1 MATKSKAVDFRGKI
15 ATKSAEN
22 GERRIVFVASS
33 NGLDRHHEQVDV
45 ASLRLPLKGG
55 GHVKVETIS
64 DEGVDNVDVPL
75 MLNHSADATDIIGS
89 VRRAFY
95 RDNELIFE
103 AGISSLDKAQDVL
116 TLIEEGHLSNAFSIT
131 MTDFDYED
139 STIYDAEVIEV
150 SVVYRGSNKEARLLA
165 VKALEESAEK
175 PEEPATETEE
185 PATIETVQKD
195 AEPTETEEKPETTEP
210 TEEQEAEPQA
220 EQEPETEPETAE
232 AEEPAESGEEKETKE
247 EKEEMNPEIAK
258 AAVVAEGAEVA
269 NETAVNSKAYLAS
282 DKAMADFAKVIVANK
297 GLGNEAIMSAWGAEL
312 KSKGITGATVLPTKL
327 ENVLFKLWTDQP
339 GILSTFKFVNVKHA
353 QALGY
358 QLGTNG
364 TAKGHTKGAQK
375 TNQDLVGVSREILT
389 RAIYKKLPIDL
400 QDLVDDE
407 TGALL
412 AFRSEELQDRIANAI
427 AVGAIIGDS
436 EYLNSGRGLYSMTAD
451 IAATSGYGKDVAVSV
466 ANDSNDTVY
475 DKAIKTIYALNIEN
489 GQKAVL
495 IAPRGFKKDLLLTKD
510 SAGHPVFNPGM
521 DIAAALGV
529 KEIFEMTEMT
539 GSGYDLIA
547 YIDGSYMLIGEN
559 GTSVYPQKDINYNQD
574 VMLAERYVG
583 GSATGFQTVA
593 GYKTA
598 TSA

>member
-1 MATKSKAVDFRGKI
+1 MATESRAVDFRGKI
-15 ATKSAEN
+15 ATKSVEN
-22 GERRIVFVASS
+22 GERRIEFVASS
-33 NGLDRHHEQVDV
+33 NGLDRHYERVDV

-55 GHVKVETIS
+55 GHVKVETIGE
-64 DEGVDNVDVPL
+64 DGVTDVDVPL

-89 VRRAFY
+89 VRRAFN
-95 RDNELIFE
+95 RDGELVFE
-103 AGISSLDKAQDVL
+103 AGISSLEKAQDVL
-116 TLIEEGHLSNAFSIT
+116 TLIEEGHLNNAFSIT

-139 STIYDAEVIEV
+139 STIYGAEVIEV

-165 VKALEESAEK
+165 VKALEDGAEK
-175 PEEPATETEE
+175 PQEPA
-185 PATIETVQKD
+185 D
-195 AEPTETEEKPETTEP
+195 ETEEKPETAETATKDAEP
-210 TEEQEAEPQA
+210 KETEEKPEET
-220 EQEPETEPETAE
+220 EQTEENGKTEPEQ
-232 AEEPAESGEEKETKE
+232 EETPAETVEEEKEKE
-247 EKEEMNPEIAK
+247 NNEMNDEIAK
-258 AAVVAEGAEVA
+258 AAVVAEGAEAVE
-269 NETAVNSKAYLAS
+269 NTAAKAKAYLAS
-282 DKAMADFAKVIVANK
+282 DKAMADFAKVIVSNK
-297 GLGNEAIMSAWGAEL
+297 GLGNEAVLNAWGTEL
-312 KSKGITGATVLPTKL
+312 KSKGITGAAVLPTKL

-375 TNQDLVGVSREILT
+375 TDQDLVGVSREILT

-427 AVGAIIGDS
+427 AVGAIVGNS

-466 ANDSNDTVY
+466 ENDSNDTAY
-475 DKAIKTIYALNIEN
+475 DKAIKTIYALNIED
-489 GQKAVL
+489 GKQAVL
-495 IAPRGFKKDLLLTKD
+495 IAPRGFKQELLLTKD

-529 KEIFEMTEMT
+529 KAVYELSEMA

-547 YIDGSYMLIGEN
+547 YVEDTYMVIGEGN
-559 GTSVYPQKDINYNQD
+559 TSVYTQKDLSYNQD

-598 TSA
+598 A

>member
-1 MATKSKAVDFRGKI
+1 MATESRAVDFRGKI
-15 ATKSAEN
+15 ATKSVEN
-22 GERRIVFVASS
+22 GERRIEFVASS
-33 NGLDRHHEQVDV
+33 NGLDRHYERVDV

-55 GHVKVETIS
+55 GHVKVETIGE
-64 DEGVDNVDVPL
+64 DGVTDVDVPL

-95 RDNELIFE
+95 RDGELVFE
-103 AGISSLDKAQDVL
+103 AGISSLEKAQDVL
-116 TLIEEGHLSNAFSIT
+116 TLIEEGHLNNAFSIT

-139 STIYDAEVIEV
+139 STIYGAEVIEV

-165 VKALEESAEK
+165 VKALEDGAEK
-175 PEEPATETEE
+175 PQEPA
-185 PATIETVQKD
+185 D
-195 AEPTETEEKPETTEP
+195 ETEEKPETAETATKDAEP
-210 TEEQEAEPQA
+210 KETEEKPEET
-220 EQEPETEPETAE
+220 EQTEENGKTEPEQ
-232 AEEPAESGEEKETKE
+232 EETPAETVEEGKEKENN
-247 EKEEMNPEIAK
+247 EMNDEIAK
-258 AAVVAEGAEVA
+258 AAVVAEGAEAVE
-269 NETAVNSKAYLAS
+269 NTAAKAKAYLAS

-297 GLGNEAIMSAWGAEL
+297 GLGNEAVMSAWSAEL
-312 KSKGITGATVLPTKL
+312 KSKGITGAAVLPTKL

-427 AVGAIIGDS
+427 AVGAIVGNS

-451 IAATSGYGKDVAVSV
+451 IAATTGYGKDVAVSI

-529 KEIFEMTEMT
+529 KDIYEMSEMT

-559 GTSVYPQKDINYNQD
+559 GTSIYPQKDINYNQD

-583 GSATGFQTVA
+583 GSATGYQTVA